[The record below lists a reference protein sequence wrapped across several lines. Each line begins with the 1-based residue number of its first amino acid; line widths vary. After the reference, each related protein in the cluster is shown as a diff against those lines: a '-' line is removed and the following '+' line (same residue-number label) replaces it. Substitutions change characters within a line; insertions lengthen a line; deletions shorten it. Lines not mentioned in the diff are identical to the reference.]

1 MKIAIDIDGTIS
13 NTDTAF
19 HEIITKK
26 INQYG
31 YDCYFMQYY
40 RYSEV
45 EAQAFQAAKPI
56 PKAKETIEY
65 LLENGHNITF
75 LTARNNKNV
84 AITEQW
90 LKENGFPN
98 CEVVFR
104 TDKKNYL
111 RENEFDLLIDDTNY
125 LVYKE
130 KFKWIKPDWVEIRK
144 TI

>member
-13 NTDTAF
+13 DTDAAF
-19 HEIITKK
+19 HEIITEK

-31 YDCYFMQYY
+31 YDCYFMLHY
-40 RYSEV
+40 RHSEV
-45 EAQAFQAAKPI
+45 EAQAFKAAKPI

-65 LLENGHNITF
+65 LLENGHSIMF
-75 LTARNNKNV
+75 LTARNNKNA

-104 TDKKNYL
+104 TDKKKYL

-130 KFKWIKPDWVEIRK
+130 KFKWIEPDWAEIQK